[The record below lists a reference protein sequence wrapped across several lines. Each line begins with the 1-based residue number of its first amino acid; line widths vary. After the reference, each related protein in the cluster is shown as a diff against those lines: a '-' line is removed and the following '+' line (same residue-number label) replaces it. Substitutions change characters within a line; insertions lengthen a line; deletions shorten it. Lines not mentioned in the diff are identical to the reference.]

1 MADLQLQQPTFIVY
15 TLFDITSTGVTKA
28 TSQNTHQ
35 RNQQRNWETLQQVLG
50 LRTQPL
56 NLQTPVHIV
65 DADLSC
71 YCFGENYK
79 GRASVW
85 STEFTVDQIDVFT
98 RNGDTVALLKEDAD
112 LIPMIVGLTESVV
125 MDPTCTQTGGNN
137 CNICFRLSYLSTE
150 LE

>member
-1 MADLQLQQPTFIVY
+1 MADLQLEQPTFIVY

-56 NLQTPVHIV
+56 NLQTPTHIE
-65 DADLSC
+65 DADLSH
-71 YCFGENYK
+71 YNFGEHYT

-85 STEFTVDQIDVFT
+85 STEFTVEQVDVFT
-98 RNGDTVALLKEDAD
+98 CNGDTVALLKEDAD
-112 LIPMIVGLTESVV
+112 LIPMITGLTETVS
-125 MDPTCTQTGGNN
+125 MSPACTQTGGIN
-137 CNICFRLSYLSTE
+137 CNICFRLSYRSLSTE
-150 LE
+150 

>member
-28 TSQNTHQ
+28 TSQNAHQ

-56 NLQTPVHIV
+56 NLQNPTHIEA
-65 DADLSC
+65 ADLTN
-71 YCFGENYK
+71 YNFGANYT
-79 GRASVW
+79 GQASVW
-85 STEFTVDQIDVFT
+85 STEFTVDQVDVFS

-112 LIPMIVGLTESVV
+112 LIPMITGLTETVG
-125 MDPTCTQTGGNN
+125 MEPACTQTGGLN
-137 CNICFRLSYLSTE
+137 CNICFRLSYLSPAIE
-150 LE
+150 